1 MIGCCHRS
9 SPGAGSGPAVGLDA
23 GDVCVGLVG
32 HSQLTTLFAL
42 LNRSAGAA
50 TYFQRD
56 RSGRAGLKERLPA
69 YVDRANTT
77 PAQPGCVLCPFD
89 FSP

>member
-32 HSQLTTLFAL
+32 HGQLTTLFAL

-50 TYFQRD
+50 TYFQW
-56 RSGRAGLKERLPA
+56 GRAGRGGLNERLPA
-69 YVDRANTT
+69 YVDRARTAAT
-77 PAQPGCVLCPFD
+77 QPGRVLCPFD
-89 FSP
+89 FGP

>member
-32 HSQLTTLFAL
+32 HGQLTTLFAL
-42 LNRSAGAA
+42 LNRLAGGGDIL
-50 TYFQRD
+50 QMGQ
-56 RSGRAGLKERLPA
+56 SGTGGLNERLPA
-69 YVDRANTT
+69 YVDRARTAAT
-77 PAQPGCVLCPFD
+77 QPGRVLCPFD
-89 FSP
+89 FGP